1 MMSPCLKDTKEFQ
14 EVLETLKK
22 ITKEADISIEE
33 NDKNADSD

>member
-1 MMSPCLKDTKEFQ
+1 MMSPRLKDTKEFQ

-22 ITKEADISIEE
+22 ITKEADISIKE